1 MPASSETVLAV
12 RDLSVEFPTPDGIVQ
27 AARGVSLTL
36 KAESTLGLVGES
48 GSGKTV
54 SALSILRLVPAPGR
68 IAAGEIHFHGRDLL
82 TLSDEEMRRV
92 RGREIAMIFQDAT
105 AALNPSIAVGAQIE
119 EMITSHAR
127 VDRREAREL
136 ALQALRQVGLPDPAR
151 LVRQY
156 PFELSGGMCQRVM
169 IAMSMALSPEILIAD
184 EPTTGLD
191 VTVQAQ
197 ILAEIERLRAEHHSS
212 VLLITH
218 DLGVIAQLAEEVAVM
233 YAGRIVEVADVVS
246 LYKRP
251 AHPYSLALLQSVPR
265 LDDNERTL
273 RTIRGAP
280 PSLIDMPDQCPFL
293 ARCHRALSR
302 CRTDP
307 MPPLEP
313 IGDTQRVA
321 CYNPVSQDW
330 AL

>member
-1 MPASSETVLAV
+1 MSSAPALSVQ
-12 RDLSVEFPTPDGIVQ
+12 DLTVEFPTADGVVR
-27 AARGVSLTL
+27 AVNHVSFDLPP
-36 KAESTLGLVGES
+36 ESTLGLVGES

-54 SALSILRLVPAPGR
+54 TALSILRLVPSPGR
-68 IAAGEIHFHGRDLL
+68 VVSGRVLHKARNLFQLADDEIRQI
-82 TLSDEEMRRV
+82 
-92 RGREIAMIFQDAT
+92 RGQDIAMIFQDAA
-105 AALNPSIAVGAQIE
+105 AALNPSIAIGAQIE
-119 EMITSHAR
+119 ETITSHAQIPR
-127 VDRREAREL
+127 KQAREL
-136 ALQALRQVGLPDPAR
+136 TVQALKQVGLADPQR
-151 LVRQY
+151 LVKMF

-169 IAMSMALSPEILIAD
+169 IAMSMALSPDILIAD

-197 ILAEIERLRAEHHSS
+197 ILSEIERLRQEHQSA

-218 DLGVIAQLAEEVAVM
+218 DLGVIAKLADQVAVM
-233 YAGRIVEVADVVS
+233 YAGHLVEIADVFT

-265 LDDNERTL
+265 LDDDGRAL

-293 ARCHRALSR
+293 PRCHRALSL
-302 CRTDP
+302 CRTGP
-307 MPPLEP
+307 MPPMLP
-313 IGDTQRVA
+313 VSDTQQVA

-330 AL
+330 AE